1 MFIVAVDD
9 IIINETI
16 NKRLNVIV
24 VTTFSMI
31 IIDDSNYI

>member
-1 MFIVAVDD
+1 MVAVAD

-16 NKRLNVIV
+16 NKRLSVIV
-24 VTTFSMI
+24 VAALSMI